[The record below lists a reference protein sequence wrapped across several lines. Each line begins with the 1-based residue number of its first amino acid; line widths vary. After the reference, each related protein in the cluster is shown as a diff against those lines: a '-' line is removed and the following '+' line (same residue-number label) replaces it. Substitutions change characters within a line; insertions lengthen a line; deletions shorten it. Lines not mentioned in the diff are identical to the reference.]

1 MEPSWLSS
9 MERCQ
14 SNSGILVH
22 NSMCLGQQAV
32 CSQVRLSQFR
42 GSIMDTC
49 ICIHMLWDNMESP
62 PQSGLSNPGCP
73 FYRGSTASQ
82 LHRSSQFWKWLVFVK
97 EHLCCAPVK
106 PKTISTSS
114 ALTAFTALDI
124 HSSTWLLCTWHP
136 YKQNSVQL
144 PRQQIIRSLAIG
156 Q

>member
-1 MEPSWLSS
+1 MTPMEPSWLSS

-14 SNSGILVH
+14 SNSGIHVH

-42 GSIMDTC
+42 GSLMDSAYVY
-49 ICIHMLWDNMESP
+49 ICYGDNMESP

-106 PKTISTSS
+106 PRRISTSS
-114 ALTAFTALDI
+114 ALTAFTVLDF
-124 HSSTWLLCTWHP
+124 HSST
-136 YKQNSVQL
+136 
-144 PRQQIIRSLAIG
+144 
-156 Q
+156 